1 MWIPHYAL
9 RVQREELASCL
20 SSYNDLPLF
29 IAKELC
35 QIKKDFLSGFVK
47 IVADFVA
54 RVEAA
59 NMACTMN
66 DLVTDITIPGLQ
78 NLCSSTLD
86 GIEQGY

>member
-1 MWIPHYAL
+1 MIYLFSLL
-9 RVQREELASCL
+9 RS
-20 SSYNDLPLF
+20 
-29 IAKELC
+29 ELC